1 MRPALLLLLFIAG
14 TAHAG
19 DDWTREDT
27 YRQAALTTLLVV
39 DWAQT
44 RWAIRHNEELRY
56 CGYNAEPCRFYH
68 ESNPLLGEHPSIG
81 KVNNLIG
88 ASIIG
93 HAAIAYMLP
102 RGWREGWQYVWIGV
116 EASAIYSN
124 RSLGIK
130 MAF

>member
-1 MRPALLLLLFIAG
+1 MRLAPILLLLA
-14 TAHAG
+14 TSVAHAG

-27 YRQAALTTLLVV
+27 HRQAALTALFVV

-44 RWAIRHNEELRY
+44 RWSIKHNEEFPCEKNAQP
-56 CGYNAEPCRFYH
+56 CGFYK
-68 ESNPLLGEHPSIG
+68 EQNPFLGEHPNIG

-102 RGWREGWQYVWIGV
+102 RGWREGWQYVWIGIEINAV
-116 EASAIYSN
+116 YYNHSA
-124 RSLGIK
+124 GIK
-130 MAF
+130 LKF